1 MTDRSDVGGRV
12 LVTGGSGFVGRA
24 ILVRLLDQPRP
35 VRALVRSDEAARAL
49 AALGAEPVA
58 GDVLDPAALAPAVEG
73 CEVVYHAAGVN
84 AFCLRDPSI
93 LFRVNVDGA
102 LNVLRAAAAAGVRRL
117 VHTSSA
123 AAVGER
129 RGTVGSETSPHRGHF
144 LSAYERSK
152 YEAEQALL
160 AAAPGAGVELV
171 CVSPASVQGPGR
183 TRGTARLLLDHLNG
197 RLPAVVDS
205 RFSVVD
211 VDDCTEGHLLAETHG
226 RSGERYLLSGASLTV
241 REALRVLDEI
251 TGVERRPRFLRPA
264 LALAAGT
271 AAETLGR
278 VRRRTPS
285 FCREQVRTMLHGHVY
300 DGSRAAREFG
310 LVYTPI
316 EETIRRTVGWYVE
329 QGLVMSSRTV
339 ES

>member
-1 MTDRSDVGGRV
+1 MTDRSDGSGTV
-12 LVTGGSGFVGRA
+12 LVTGGTGFVGRA
-24 ILVRLLDQPRP
+24 ILVRLLDQRRP
-35 VRALVRSDEAARAL
+35 VRALVRSDEAARAV
-49 AALGAEPVA
+49 AALGAEPVV
-58 GDVLDPAALAPAVEG
+58 GDVLDPVSLGPAVEG
-73 CEVVYHAAGVN
+73 CEVVYHAAGAN

-93 LFRVNVDGA
+93 LFRVNVDGS
-102 LNVLRAAAAAGVRRL
+102 LNVLRAAASARVRRI
-117 VHTSSA
+117 VYTSSA
-123 AAVGER
+123 GAVGER

-152 YEAEQALL
+152 YEAEQAVL
-160 AAAPGAGVELV
+160 AAAEDAGVELV
-171 CVSPASVQGPGR
+171 SVSPASVQGPGR

-211 VDDCTEGHLLAETHG
+211 VADCTEGHLLAESRG
-226 RSGERYLLSGASLTV
+226 RPGERYLLSGACLTV
-241 REALRVLDEI
+241 REALSVLDEV

-271 AAETLGR
+271 AVEVLGR

-285 FCREQVRTMLHGHVY
+285 FCREQVRTMLHGHAY
-300 DGSRAAREFG
+300 DGSRAARELG
-310 LVYTPI
+310 LVYTPF
-316 EETIRRTVGWYVE
+316 EETIRRTVDWYVE